1 LTCEGKD
8 GFWLVDGLLN
18 IDDLKEILKTAE
30 LPNEK
35 DGRYHPVGGLM
46 ISQLQG
52 IPAAGHV
59 EWEGLRC
66 EVVDMDG
73 RRVDKVLIAPVAS
86 MDGGRHSSIVRG
98 ETP

>member
-1 LTCEGKD
+1 M
-8 GFWLVDGLLN
+8 DGLLN

-35 DGRYHPVGGLM
+35 DGRYHTVGGLM

-52 IPAAGHV
+52 ISTAGQYV

-73 RRVDKVLIAPVAS
+73 KRVDKVMIAPIAS
-86 MDGGRHSSIVRG
+86 LDGGRHPSIVRG